1 MPFQIIRNDITKVA
15 ADAIVN
21 TANPAPRYAT
31 GTDRAVYMAAGAEKL
46 LAERKAIG
54 EMRRGEVHVT
64 DAYGLN
70 AKYIIHTVGP
80 VWIDGTHEELQT
92 LASCYRKSLHLAE
105 KLGCRSIAF
114 PLISTGVYGFPKDK
128 ALDIALSE
136 IRTFLETSE
145 MDVTLVVFNRSAYQL
160 SETLTESVRQFIDD
174 NYCRTAE
181 AAEYDGLYPAA
192 LRENGRGRRGT
203 QYAGMAADEAAEME
217 EGTVGTIG
225 DEAAGMAA
233 EGASVMPPAESPGIR
248 RENKVEGAAGRQ
260 KPNGSGLP
268 GWLKGSIFKP
278 SSASPAGTAIPGKPK
293 TDAGVVGHPIPD
305 AGAAAGKA
313 AGPGPILKET
323 TGPGPILKETTDSRS
338 IWKETTGPGRKKS
351 LQDVIDHVGES
362 FREMVL
368 RLMDEKGL
376 KGPDVYGKANI
387 DKKLFSKIRTNPDYV
402 PKKTTA
408 VALAV
413 ALHLNLD
420 ETVDLLR
427 RAGLALSPSSIFDL
441 IVQYCIEHRIYDVY
455 EINAILFDY
464 DQPLLGSQ

>member
-233 EGASVMPPAESPGIR
+233 EGASVMPRQSR
-248 RENKVEGAAGRQ
+248 RGYAGKTRSKGQRAGRNRTVPVYRDGLREASSSRLQ
-260 KPNGSGLP
+260 LPLPVRPYPGNPKPM
-268 GWLKGSIFKP
+268 
-278 SSASPAGTAIPGKPK
+278 PAWWDTPYLTPARRLGKPPVR
-293 TDAGVVGHPIPD
+293 D
-305 AGAAAGKA
+305 
-313 AGPGPILKET
+313 
-323 TGPGPILKETTDSRS
+323 RS
-338 IWKETTGPGRKKS
+338 
-351 LQDVIDHVGES
+351 
-362 FREMVL
+362 
-368 RLMDEKGL
+368 
-376 KGPDVYGKANI
+376 
-387 DKKLFSKIRTNPDYV
+387 
-402 PKKTTA
+402 
-408 VALAV
+408 
-413 ALHLNLD
+413 
-420 ETVDLLR
+420 
-427 RAGLALSPSSIFDL
+427 
-441 IVQYCIEHRIYDVY
+441 
-455 EINAILFDY
+455 
-464 DQPLLGSQ
+464 